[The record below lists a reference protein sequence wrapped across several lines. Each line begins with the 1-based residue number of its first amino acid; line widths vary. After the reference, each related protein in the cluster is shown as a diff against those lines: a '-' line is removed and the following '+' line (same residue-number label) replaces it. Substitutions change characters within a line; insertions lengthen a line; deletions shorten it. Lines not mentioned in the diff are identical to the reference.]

1 MSDRKGITST
11 DSVHAGDDKRKPYDT
26 ITTPVV
32 QTATYTFADTAE
44 IVAYTEGSHPIE
56 DRGEYGRYGNPTV
69 RALEKRL
76 AALEGTEDAVV
87 FASGMAAVTTT
98 LLALVRAGQHIVL
111 FRDCYRR
118 TLEFVTDVLGRYGV
132 AHTLLDSGDL
142 DALAK
147 AIRPETRLVV
157 SESPTNPHL
166 SCIDL
171 ERLAATCRA
180 RRGVKSMIDATIATP
195 VNCRPASFG
204 IDLVMH
210 SATKYLAGHN
220 DVLAGVVCGASGLVS
235 MIRDMRG
242 ILGSVCDPHAAFLVG
257 RGMKTLSLR
266 VEKQNATALAVA
278 SHLAKHA
285 RIERVYYPGLPSHP
299 THAFARAQMRGY
311 SGMISFV
318 VRGGLDA
325 ASGFV
330 DAMKLARIGPS
341 FGGVETLVEQPAI
354 MSYYGMT
361 SDQRSAV
368 GIADGLVRLS
378 VGVEDAEDLVAD
390 IDQALG

>member
-1 MSDRKGITST
+1 M
-11 DSVHAGDDKRKPYDT
+11 
-26 ITTPVV
+26 
-32 QTATYTFADTAE
+32 
-44 IVAYTEGSHPIE
+44 
-56 DRGEYGRYGNPTV
+56 
-69 RALEKRL
+69 
-76 AALEGTEDAVV
+76 
-87 FASGMAAVTTT
+87 
-98 LLALVRAGQHIVL
+98 
-111 FRDCYRR
+111 
-118 TLEFVTDVLGRYGV
+118 
-132 AHTLLDSGDL
+132 
-142 DALAK
+142 
-147 AIRPETRLVV
+147 
-157 SESPTNPHL
+157 
-166 SCIDL
+166 
-171 ERLAATCRA
+171 
-180 RRGVKSMIDATIATP
+180 
-195 VNCRPASFG
+195 
-204 IDLVMH
+204 
-210 SATKYLAGHN
+210 
-220 DVLAGVVCGASGLVS
+220 LAGVVCGASGLVS

-378 VGVEDAEDLVAD
+378 VGVEEAEDLVAD
-390 IDQALG
+390 IEQALG